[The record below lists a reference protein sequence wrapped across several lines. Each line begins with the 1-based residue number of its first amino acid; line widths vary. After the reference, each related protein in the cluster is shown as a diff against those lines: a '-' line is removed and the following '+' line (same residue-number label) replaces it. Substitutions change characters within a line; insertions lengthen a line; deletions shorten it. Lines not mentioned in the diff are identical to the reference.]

1 MLILIVSS
9 GLGIPH
15 IRNLS
20 TDYTEEFSVPV
31 VQSAPLVA
39 YGPDDDHD
47 VPRESITVS

>member
-1 MLILIVSS
+1 MFILIVSS

-15 IRNLS
+15 KRNIS
-20 TDYTEEFSVPV
+20 TDYTEEFSVLL

-47 VPRESITVS
+47 IPRESTSVS